1 MENEKLARL
10 QSFSQGEVTF
20 EQLEQILVTKSSNET
35 DKLFALAQ
43 YQLEQQK
50 ALAKAINQIRR
61 EQLNLDA
68 IFGTTTKEVCQ
79 LLEADRV
86 AVYRFTP
93 NWYGEF
99 VAEFVTPGWVK
110 LVGPEIKKI
119 WEDTYLQET
128 QGGRYRNNETF
139 TVDDIYKVGHQPCHI
154 ELLEQFQARAYIIV
168 PILIKERLWGLLAG
182 FQNSGPRYWQ
192 AAEVNLLAQI
202 GEQFGVAVQQAE
214 LLAELQEE
222 VTQRQRTEV
231 ALRQAENKYRDIFEN
246 AVEGIS
252 QTTPDGRFLSAN
264 PALAKIYGYA
274 SPEELLTNLTDIG
287 RQLYVDPNRRTEFIH
302 LMQQHKL
309 VSEFESQV
317 YRQDG
322 RMIWISENARA
333 VYDTND
339 ILLYYEGFIED
350 ITERKQ
356 AEAEIRNALEKE
368 KELSELK
375 SRFVTTTSHEFRTPL
390 ATILSSTELLRKYS
404 HKLREEQKVTQLQ
417 HIQTTI
423 NHMTQ
428 LLNDVLIVG
437 TVEAGKLECNPAPL
451 DLVSFCRNLVEEM
464 QLITDSHAIAFVNQG
479 QCTDAC
485 MDERLLRH
493 ILSNLLSNAIK
504 YSPQAGTVRFDLI
517 CQQGEAIFHIQDEGI
532 GIPESDQAQLFDSFY
547 RASNVGT
554 ISGTGLGLAIVK
566 KSVDLH
572 GGKIAVQSEVGVGT
586 TTLVTLPFSKQA

>member
-99 VAEFVTPGWVK
+99 VAEFVTPGWVE

-168 PILIKERLWGLLAG
+168 PILIKERLWGFLAAY
-182 FQNSGPRYWQ
+182 QNSGPRHWQ

-246 AVEGIS
+246 AVEGIF

-274 SPEELLTNLTDIG
+274 SPDELLTNLTDMG
-287 RQLYVDPNRRTEFIH
+287 CQLYVDPNRRTEFIH

-317 YRQDG
+317 YHQDG

-485 MDERLLRH
+485 IDEKLLRH

-504 YSPQAGTVRFDLI
+504 YSPEGSTIHFEVI

-572 GGKIAVQSEVGVGT
+572 DGKIAVQSEVGVGT
-586 TTLVTLPFSKQA
+586 TFTVTLPFSKQA